1 MVNNSD
7 GNDEDTNYRE
17 HQSKTLMLL
26 TFLSFNMFIL
36 DLLQHSSCGKII

>member
-7 GNDEDTNYRE
+7 GNDEGTNYME

-26 TFLSFNMFIL
+26 TFLSFNMCIL
-36 DLLQHSSCGKII
+36 DLLQRSSCSKII